1 MDRTVYFRDRTMH
14 GARRWRVKLLI
25 RDGKNNIITIYLI
38 AETSGKRFKSRLET
52 RLDDLYV

>member
-1 MDRTVYFRDRTMH
+1 MDRTVYLHDHTMH
-14 GARRWRVKLLI
+14 GARRWRAKMLN
-25 RDGKNNIITIYLI
+25 RGDKNNIITIYLI